1 MRLLKKLLLLA
12 MVAAAALGAL
22 SAWQSPYWSLVQI
35 DRGLDKRDLGL
46 VERYADLE
54 ELVKASAQVMA
65 ALATEQVGAGGGD
78 LGSSL
83 LGALVGVVA
92 DKLGDAV
99 AAPGAAELRR
109 AVLDGRVSR
118 AFGPFTVNEGWR
130 ALGPISF
137 SGERAVAEIKGRC
150 GDHEASLGLV
160 FARKDAGL
168 LGADLG
174 WPRKWVLVGVDAASV
189 KALARSC
196 RTR

>member
-12 MVAAAALGAL
+12 GLAALALGAL

-35 DRGLDKRDLGL
+35 DRGLDERDLGR

-54 ELVKASAQVMA
+54 ELVKASTQVMA
-65 ALATEQVGAGGGD
+65 ALATEQAGAGGSD

-92 DKLGDAV
+92 DKVGDAV

-130 ALGPISF
+130 ALGPVSF
-137 SGERAVAEIKGRC
+137 MGDRAVVSVKGRC
-150 GDHEASLGLV
+150 AQDEATLGLV
-160 FARKDAGL
+160 FAQKDAGL

-174 WPRKWVLVGVDAASV
+174 WPSKWVLVGVDASSV
-189 KALARSC
+189 KALARTC
-196 RTR
+196 RAR